1 MVIDPVTAA
10 LIVVIGTTATYN
22 ERANL
27 LYLGESHEPA
37 PTGCMFS
44 KPIIHSLEWE
54 AIWIRWNAIRAML
67 LSLCEALIER
77 KATHKERRG

>member
-1 MVIDPVTAA
+1 MVIDPVTAT
-10 LIVVIGTTATYN
+10 LIVVIGPTATYN
-22 ERANL
+22 ESANL
-27 LYLGESHEPA
+27 LYLGESHEAA
-37 PTGCMFS
+37 PTGCITS

-54 AIWIRWNAIRAML
+54 AIRIRWKTNRAVL